1 MPGPTPA
8 PDDDALAA
16 PRQRLIDKLLR
27 HSRSGEVLNHPAL
40 PSLITVR
47 QDEVQSSVC
56 GVYDPCV
63 ALVVQGRKSVDI
75 GDRTLVYDAHSC
87 FVTPLDLP
95 GVARDDVKVSV
106 DGRQVTLEAQAKSTQ
121 EKKDGERTVYRERS
135 EVSYSRSFTLPVEVD
150 EAASQAKL
158 DNGVLTLTLA
168 KKVAPGASRI
178 TVN

>member
-1 MPGPTPA
+1 MQTPPIVESAMFLIPA
-8 PDDDALAA
+8 PRRGHGRTFYVDGAFDRLLDDALAHAFGPRA
-16 PRQRLIDKLLR
+16 PARAAT
-27 HSRSGEVLNHPAL
+27 RSPAL
-40 PSLITVR
+40 DLSETDAAYTV
-47 QDEVQSSVC
+47 
-56 GVYDPCV
+56 
-63 ALVVQGRKSVDI
+63 
-75 GDRTLVYDAHSC
+75 T
-87 FVTPLDLP
+87 LDLP

-168 KKVAPGASRI
+168 KKVAPVASRI

>member
-1 MPGPTPA
+1 MQTPPIVESAMFLIPA
-8 PDDDALAA
+8 PRRGHGRTFYVNGAFDRLLDDALAHAFGPRA
-16 PRQRLIDKLLR
+16 PARAAT
-27 HSRSGEVLNHPAL
+27 RSPAL
-40 PSLITVR
+40 DLSETDAAYTV
-47 QDEVQSSVC
+47 
-56 GVYDPCV
+56 
-63 ALVVQGRKSVDI
+63 
-75 GDRTLVYDAHSC
+75 T
-87 FVTPLDLP
+87 LDLP